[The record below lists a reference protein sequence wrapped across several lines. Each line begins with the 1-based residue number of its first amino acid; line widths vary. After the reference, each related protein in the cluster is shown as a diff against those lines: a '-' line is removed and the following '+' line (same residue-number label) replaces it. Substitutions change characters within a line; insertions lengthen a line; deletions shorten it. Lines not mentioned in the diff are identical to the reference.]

1 VKRFD
6 RIIDGAA
13 KFRPIGRSKERVVVA
28 LAEVEG
34 LHPGLDQ
41 LASRPGGLG
50 VWVLLRRP
58 VQGDQPAIVVKPF
71 AEPLELDGEDE
82 PAGKAL
88 HQA

>member
-1 VKRFD
+1 M
-6 RIIDGAA
+6 
-13 KFRPIGRSKERVVVA
+13 VA

-41 LASRPGGLG
+41 LASRPGGLD
-50 VWVLLRRP
+50 VRVLLRRP

-82 PAGKAL
+82 PAGEAL